1 VAERVRTAGLLH
13 DIGKIAVP
21 ESLLNKQGPL
31 TREEFMRVIDHPV
44 IGEEMVRPLMTLG
57 SVLRMIR
64 HHHER
69 YDGRGYPDGLR
80 GDAIPYEV
88 RLLSIVDAYD
98 ALTSH
103 RSYRPA
109 PLSHAAAIATLRR
122 EASGGKWDPVMV
134 DQFATMLGETGPE
147 WETITMPAPAL
158 HLT

>member
-1 VAERVRTAGLLH
+1 
-13 DIGKIAVP
+13 VP

-44 IGEEMVRPLMTLG
+44 IGEEMVRPLMTLA
-57 SVLRMIR
+57 SVLQMIR

-80 GDAIPYEV
+80 GEHIPYEV

-103 RSYRPA
+103 RAYRPA
-109 PLSHAAAIATLRR
+109 PLTHAAAIATLRR
-122 EASGGKWDPVMV
+122 EAAGGKWDPVMV
-134 DQFATMLGETGPE
+134 DDFAKMIGDEPPDWKAIETPVP
-147 WETITMPAPAL
+147 TLNLA
-158 HLT
+158 

>member
-1 VAERVRTAGLLH
+1 VTLTQVLGL
-13 DIGKIAVP
+13 
-21 ESLLNKQGPL
+21 
-31 TREEFMRVIDHPV
+31 
-44 IGEEMVRPLMTLG
+44 
-57 SVLRMIR
+57 IR

-109 PLSHAAAIATLRR
+109 PLSHEAAVATLRR
-122 EASGGKWDPVMV
+122 EASGGKWDPAMV
-134 DQFATMLGETGPE
+134 DSFAVMLGEAGPD
-147 WETITMPAPAL
+147 WNAITQPVPMLNLA
-158 HLT
+158 